1 MTWEG
6 WTALIILALLL
17 SALARNVAGA
27 DILLGGAAA
36 VFALLSAFSDRFPSA
51 RDVASGFGNEGLLTI
66 GALFVVSAGLRETG
80 ALSLLTARLL
90 GRPKTVAGAQAR
102 LVLPTLASSPFI
114 NNTPLVAMLI
124 PVVTDWCRRVGVSPS
139 KLFIPLSYA
148 AILGGMCTLIG
159 TSTNLIVHGMML
171 AAGRDDPSMPTFGF
185 WTIGAVGAPCAV
197 LGAAFLLL
205 FSRRLL
211 PDRAAPAGPRED
223 PRQYTVEM
231 LVTPAGPIDGRSIE
245 QAGLR
250 SLPTVYLM
258 EIQRGDGQTIPAVGP
273 DEVLRGGDRLIFV
286 GVVDS
291 MVDLQRIRGLA
302 PATDQ
307 VFKLEDPRHRRIL
320 IEAVVGPGCPLAG
333 KSVREGRFRTRY
345 DAAVIAVH
353 RDGERVRQK
362 IGDIVLRPGD
372 ALLLEA
378 HPRFADQWRDSRDFL
393 LVSPVAGST
402 PHRHERAPVALLIL
416 AAAVVAMTFEK
427 YIPVMTTAL
436 VAAGLMLLAR
446 CCTGDQARRSIDWST
461 LIAIGASF
469 SVGKAI
475 ESTGAAAHVA
485 QTLLGPLQGLGPW
498 AALAGV
504 YLLTL
509 LFTEL
514 VTNNAAAALAF
525 PIAHATA
532 AALGVSF
539 MPFAVCLAMAA
550 SCGFATP
557 LGYQTH
563 LMVYGPGGYRF
574 SDFVRIGVPLD
585 GIIMIAAVALA
596 PLVFPF

>member
-6 WTALIILALLL
+6 WTALIILAALLL
-17 SALARNVAGA
+17 ALARNLAGA
-27 DILLGGAAA
+27 DLLLGAAA
-36 VFALLSAFSDRFPSA
+36 AGLALLSAFSERFPSA
-51 RDVASGFGNEGLLTI
+51 GEIAAGFGNEGLLTI

-80 ALSLLTARLL
+80 AMSLLTARLL
-90 GRPKTVAGAQAR
+90 GRPRCVMSAQAR
-102 LVLPTLASSPFI
+102 LVLPALASSAFI
-114 NNTPLVAMLI
+114 NNTPLVAMMI
-124 PVVTDWCRRVGVSPS
+124 PVVTDWCRRIGISPG

-171 AAGRDDPSMPTFGF
+171 AAGRNDPSMPRFGF
-185 WTIGAVGAPCAV
+185 WTIGAVGLPCAA
-197 LGAAFLLL
+197 LGVAFILL

-211 PDRAAPAGPRED
+211 PDRPAAIAARED

-231 LVTPAGPIDGRSIE
+231 LVTPGGAVDGKTIE

-258 EIQRGDGQTIPAVGP
+258 EIQRADGQTIPAVGP
-273 DEVLRGGDRLIFV
+273 DERLRGGDRLIFV
-286 GVVDS
+286 GVVES
-291 MVDLQRIRGLA
+291 VVDLQRFRGLV
-302 PATDQ
+302 PATEQ

-320 IEAVVGPGCPLAG
+320 IEAVVGPGCPIAG
-333 KSVREGRFRTRY
+333 QSVREGRFRTRY

-353 RDGERVRQK
+353 RGGERVRQK
-362 IGDIVLRPGD
+362 VGDIVLRLGD

-378 HPRFADQWRDSRDFL
+378 HPRFADHWRDSRDFL
-393 LVSPVAGST
+393 LIAPLAGST
-402 PHRHERAPVALLIL
+402 PPRHDRAPLALLIL
-416 AAAVVAMTFEK
+416 AATVVAMTFER

-436 VAAGLMLLAR
+436 AAAGLMLAAR
-446 CCTGDQARRSIDWST
+446 CCTGEQARRSVDWST
-461 LIAIGASF
+461 LVAIGASF

-475 ESTGAAAHVA
+475 ESTGAAAYVA
-485 QTLLGPLQGLGPW
+485 DTLLGPLQGLGPW

-532 AALGVSF
+532 TAMDVSF
-539 MPFAVCLAMAA
+539 VPFAVCLAMAA

-574 SDFVRIGVPLD
+574 SDFLRIGLPLD
-585 GIIMIAAVALA
+585 GIIMVSAVLLA
-596 PLVFPF
+596 PLIFPF